1 MQGEATDPAEV
12 PRVRLRRSAAANY
25 LHQRLGQSVSPNT
38 LRSWP
43 ISYKQL
49 GRDAVYELV
58 DLDAFID
65 ARLKAAPV
73 RRGAPPALDWAAMV
87 EDRRKLLAANVGPEE
102 ARLRAI
108 EFVIGEYRRHTV
120 CRFDEAKAAVL
131 AAIASS
137 PGAPVR

>member
-25 LHQRLGQSVSPNT
+25 LHQRLGQNVSPNT

-65 ARLKAAPV
+65 ERLKAAPV
-73 RRGAPPALDWAAMV
+73 RRSGPAP
-87 EDRRKLLAANVGPEE
+87 ERERKLIDYDAPESGHGPPQATETPKPPK
-102 ARLRAI
+102 RIIPL
-108 EFVIGEYRRHTV
+108 
-120 CRFDEAKAAVL
+120 
-131 AAIASS
+131 
-137 PGAPVR
+137 